1 MRVSGVSR
9 IHAEKKGNFLLLPLR
24 KKKYMKKR
32 NLKKRTRCSTR
43 WLQQKIKLNVKKT
56 ISAIQYQV
64 QGTAVANCRA
74 LPTAFLLLAD
84 VRMHVSPD
92 REL

>member
-32 NLKKRTRCSTR
+32 NLKKKDALLDTLASTKNQVECQKNDISYSVPSAGHRSRELSSASYCISSARRCSDAC
-43 WLQQKIKLNVKKT
+43 IP
-56 ISAIQYQV
+56 
-64 QGTAVANCRA
+64 G
-74 LPTAFLLLAD
+74 P
-84 VRMHVSPD
+84 
-92 REL
+92 